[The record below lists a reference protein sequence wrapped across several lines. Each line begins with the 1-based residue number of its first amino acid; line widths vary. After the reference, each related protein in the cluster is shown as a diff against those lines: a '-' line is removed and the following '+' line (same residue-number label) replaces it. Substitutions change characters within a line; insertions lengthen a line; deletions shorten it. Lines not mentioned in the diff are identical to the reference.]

1 MNGDGLAD
9 LVRIRKGDVRYWP
22 GRGNGLWGTGNLD
35 DCPGGG
41 FGPDRS
47 VAMED
52 GPQYADPDGTEL
64 RIDDINGDG
73 LDDLVQVR
81 FNAIDV
87 WLNSS
92 SPRRHEGEKLTEM
105 VRKNVIKYRD
115 ELKARLEKEKAKPLG
130 K

>member
-1 MNGDGLAD
+1 MWSYLAQIGSSRDCAPIVAILSDREWTNSIAAAKTLAAIGDQ
-9 LVRIRKGDVRYWP
+9 
-22 GRGNGLWGTGNLD
+22 
-35 DCPGGG
+35 
-41 FGPDRS
+41 RS
-47 VAMED
+47 
-52 GPQYADPDGTEL
+52 L
-64 RIDDINGDG
+64 I
-73 LDDLVQVR
+73 
-81 FNAIDV
+81 AIDV